1 MNIDTSRYFGR
12 PVDCSSRMEKE
23 VACYDLLDYL
33 GISYDRVDHDAA
45 DTIPACEVVEGYLGA
60 KICKNLFLCNRQKTS
75 FYLLLIPG
83 FKKFLTK
90 DISKQITSARLS
102 FAGEE
107 ELLNMMDLL
116 PGSIT
121 ILGLMNDPDQHIR
134 LLIDEEVL
142 KCDYIGFHPCA
153 NTTTLRV
160 AVADLMDK
168 IIPALQHEPT
178 IVSL

>member
-1 MNIDTSRYFGR
+1 MLELQAGR
-12 PVDCSSRMEKE
+12 PQNTDGRQDRE
-23 VACYDLLDYL
+23 
-33 GISYDRVDHDAA
+33 IRSYDFLDRIGVNYERIDHAPA
-45 DTIPACEVVEGYLGA
+45 DSMEVCAEIDKSLNAVT
-60 KICKNLFLCNRQKTS
+60 CKNLFLCNRQKTS

-90 DISKQITSARLS
+90 DISKQINSARLS

-142 KCDYIGFHPCA
+142 KCDHIGFHPCA

>member
-1 MNIDTSRYFGR
+1 MLSLQVGR
-12 PVDCSSRMEKE
+12 PSDTAGRQDRE
-23 VACYDLLDYL
+23 
-33 GISYDRVDHDAA
+33 IRSYDFLDKIGVSYERLDHE
-45 DTIPACEVVEGYLGA
+45 PAVSMEVCAEIDKSLNAVT
-60 KICKNLFLCNRQKTS
+60 CKNLFLCNRQKTN

-83 FKKFLTK
+83 DKKFLTK
-90 DISKQITSARLS
+90 DISKQINSARLS

-107 ELLNMMDLL
+107 ELLSMMDLL

-121 ILGLMNDPDQHIR
+121 ILGLMNDPDQRIR
-134 LLIDEEVL
+134 LLIDEDVL
-142 KCDYIGFHPCA
+142 RCDHIGFHPCA

-160 AVADLMDK
+160 SVADLKEK